1 MGKLKGFMEFQRNDA
16 LKRPIKERL
25 SDYNEVTVRL
35 PEDEIVRQAARCMD
49 CGIPFCHAMGCPIYN
64 FIPEWNEYIFR
75 QRWDEAFRRLEL
87 TNNFP
92 EITGRI
98 CPAPCE
104 PACTLAIN
112 ESAVTVRQNELA
124 VIEKAFSCGLVKP
137 RPPKNKSGKRVAI
150 VGSGP
155 AGLAAAQQLT
165 RLGHDVMV
173 LEKGLKIGGI
183 LRNGIP
189 NFKLEKWVIDR
200 RLDQM
205 QAEGTRFETDVKAG
219 EDISAHYLRK
229 SFDAIL
235 LACGAEVPRDL
246 PVPGRDLNGIYF
258 AMQYLSN
265 SNNYVAA
272 DTPVDNIITAR
283 GKNVLVI
290 GGGDTGADCVGTANR
305 QGAKNV
311 YQFEILPQP
320 PDWKQPWNPDW
331 PNWPNILRTS
341 TSHEEG
347 CKRQWSVLTKSF
359 EGQDSNRISKVN
371 CVKVVWK
378 EKNGTPDMAEVP
390 GSGFSLDVDLVILA
404 LGFTGV
410 EPGRLIKDLNV
421 SLTDRNSIVIDE
433 SYMTS
438 GPGVF
443 AAGDSAI
450 GPSLV
455 VRAIFQGREAAKCIH
470 KFIVK

>member
-124 VIEKAFSCGLVKP
+124 VIEKAFSCGRVKP

-173 LEKGLKIGGI
+173 LEKALKIGGI

-200 RLDQM
+200 RFDQM

-272 DTPVDNIITAR
+272 DTPVDKIITAR

-305 QGAKNV
+305 QGAKSV

-359 EGQDSNRISKVN
+359 EGQDNNRISKVN
-371 CVKVVWK
+371 CVQVVWK

-390 GSGFSLDVDLVILA
+390 GSDFSLDVDLVILA

-443 AAGDSAI
+443 AAGDSAM

-455 VRAIFQGREAAKCIH
+455 VRAIFQGREAARGIH
-470 KFIVK
+470 NFIVK